1 MEKMK
6 MQTKNLADE
15 NFNKLLK
22 LFPNAFTEHIDEN
35 GKLKRAIDKNILEQE
50 INTQIISEKEER
62 YQFTWPEKNK
72 AVLLANSPINA
83 TLRPY
88 KEESIGKNGEAGK
101 WDSENLYI
109 EGDNLDVLKLLQ
121 ETYLGKVKMIYIDPP
136 YNTGGD
142 FIYKDD
148 FVSSKCEYLGI
159 SGQYDKYGNR
169 LVQNKETQGRFH
181 TDWLNMIYPRLKLA
195 KNLLSDDGVIFI
207 SIDDHEQ
214 ASLKFICDE
223 IFNRNNFVGQITLV
237 NNPQGRDYGGI
248 AKMHEYIIVYTKN
261 AGTEINNLREPN
273 KKFPLI
279 DDRGGFEL
287 RELRNRNI
295 TFNSGN
301 RPNLY
306 YPFYIDPNTQLDNG
320 LFAISLEK
328 KQGLIELYPKE
339 SQGVQTVWRWGKH
352 KVKKFLNTE
361 VVAKKMNNDG
371 YMIVEKYRKKTK
383 RARSVWNGK
392 EDNSAKGTILLKE
405 IFEGKKFFD
414 FPKSEEMIRKIIE
427 MGSTKNSIILDFF
440 SGSATTAHAVMKLN
454 AEDGGKRRFIMVQLP
469 EPCDEKSESF
479 KAGYKNICEIGKERI
494 RRAGAKIKEENP
506 LITEDLGFRVL
517 KLDSSNMKDVY
528 YSPDEMS
535 QGSLSSFIDNIK
547 EDRTSEDLLFQVMLE
562 LGILLSSEIKEL
574 NTKGYKVYKVENL
587 IACFDEKLSN
597 DVVIEIAKMQ
607 PEYFIMQDSSIEND
621 SMATNFQQ
629 IFLTY
634 SPQTKRMVL

>member
-1 MEKMK
+1 
-6 MQTKNLADE
+6 MQTKNLANE
-15 NFNKLLK
+15 NFNKLVE
-22 LFPNAFTEHIDEN
+22 LFPNAFTEYIDEN
-35 GKLKRAIDKNILEQE
+35 GKLKRTIDKDILEQE

-83 TLRPY
+83 TLRPC

-148 FVSSKCEYLGI
+148 FVSSECEYLGM
-159 SGQYDKYGNR
+159 SGQYDEDGNM
-169 LVQNKETQGRFH
+169 LVENKETSGRFH

-195 KNLLSDDGVIFI
+195 KNLLSEDGAIFI
-207 SIDDHEQ
+207 SIDDHEV
-214 ASLKFICDE
+214 SNLIKVCNE
-223 IFNRNNFVGQITLV
+223 IFGENLV
-237 NNPQGRDYGGI
+237 ETNIWSLVDKAETTFEKTAGYTTR
-248 AKMHEYIIVYTKN
+248 KEHEYIIMCRKN
-261 AGTEINNLREPN
+261 ADTQLSKYKNRIEFNENSFSNPDNDE
-273 KKFPLI
+273 
-279 DDRGGFEL
+279 RGEWF
-287 RELRNRNI
+287 
-295 TFNSGN
+295 SGN
-301 RPNLY
+301 ISRTNIKTTTGSKYYTIKTPTGIEYTRNWTLSKEEYKEALKDNRIYFSKNGDGVPRYKIFKTDSKETIQSSIFSGLKTSISGKNLLEEIFNFLPFE
-306 YPFYIDPNTQLDNG
+306 YPKP
-320 LFAISLEK
+320 
-328 KQGLIELYPKE
+328 IELIM
-339 SQGVQTVWRWGKH
+339 R
-352 KVKKFLNTE
+352 FL
-361 VVAKKMNNDG
+361 
-371 YMIVEKYRKKTK
+371 
-383 RARSVWNGK
+383 
-392 EDNSAKGTILLKE
+392 E
-405 IFEGKKFFD
+405 IA
-414 FPKSEEMIRKIIE
+414 
-427 MGSTKNSIILDFF
+427 STKNSIILDFF

-469 EPCDEKSESF
+469 EPCDKTSESF

-494 RRAGAKIKEENP
+494 RRIGAKIKEENP

-528 YSPDEMS
+528 YNPDEMS

-574 NTKGYKVYKVENL
+574 NIKGYKIYKVENL

-607 PEYFIMQDSSIEND
+607 PEYFVMRDSSIEND